1 MKKLLSATF
10 VIAVVA
16 VLYTQFT
23 DLAYKLGFAELKMVA
38 VLENSEKLKVK
49 CDAYS
54 LGFFDEI
61 KLQNKFQQCINEYRA
76 RPNPGFLHHR
86 SRRPALS
93 HTLNNIF

>member
-1 MKKLLSATF
+1 MKKLVSAAF

-16 VLYTQFT
+16 LLYTQFT

-49 CDAYS
+49 CDVYS

-61 KLQNKFQQCINEYRA
+61 KLQNKFQQCINDYQEQGYKIV
-76 RPNPGFLHHR
+76 
-86 SRRPALS
+86 SRHDA
-93 HTLNNIF
+93 

>member
-1 MKKLLSATF
+1 MKKLLCATF

-38 VLENSEKLKVK
+38 VLENNEKLKVK
-49 CDAYS
+49 CDVYS

-61 KLQNKFQQCINEYRA
+61 KLQNKFQQCINDYKA
-76 RPNPGFLHHR
+76 KGYNII
-86 SRRPALS
+86 SRHDA
-93 HTLNNIF
+93 